1 MTDVRTATAPR
12 GPDAPHRRRRVLQPR
27 AVATIALV
35 WVLLWDRV
43 TWGNVVNG
51 VLVGLLVTYAF
62 PLPSIEF
69 QGRLRPHRVLLLIAH
84 FLIDLVGASWQVMR
98 LAFGR
103 RIPRNAVIEVQLRS
117 RSDFYLTLTA
127 ELVALVPGSVVVDA
141 RRSTSVLY
149 LHLLDVERQGGI
161 EAQRAHVLAV
171 ERRVVRALGSREE
184 IAALDAGAPWPTAPD
199 PASASGD
206 ASGHPERTERTE
218 PRETTE
224 TAGSA
229 DRHDP
234 DHPDGEDR
242 A

>member
-1 MTDVRTATAPR
+1 MTDVRMATAPR
-12 GPDAPHRRRRVLQPR
+12 EPESPRRRRRVLQPR
-27 AVATIALV
+27 AVATIALA

-69 QGRLRPHRVLLLIAH
+69 QGRLRPHRVLLLVAH
-84 FLIDLVGASWQVMR
+84 FLVDLVGASWQVMR

-103 RIPRNAVIEVQLRS
+103 RSPRNAVIEVQLRS

-149 LHLLDVERQGGI
+149 LHLLDVRGESAI
-161 EAQRAHVLAV
+161 EAQRAHVLAI

-184 IAALDAGAPWPTAPD
+184 IAALEAGGPWPVATG
-199 PASASGD
+199 SASDPRGAGD
-206 ASGHPERTERTE
+206 HLDATEGPDLDGTR
-218 PRETTE
+218 PR
-224 TAGSA
+224 
-229 DRHDP
+229 
-234 DHPDGEDR
+234 DGEEHP
-242 A
+242 

>member
-1 MTDVRTATAPR
+1 MSEIRMATTPAEP
-12 GPDAPHRRRRVLQPR
+12 GPPRRRKRVLQPR
-27 AVATIALV
+27 AVATIALA

-84 FLIDLVGASWQVMR
+84 FLLDLVGASWQVMR

-103 RIPRNAVIEVQLRS
+103 RSPRNAVIEVQLRS

-149 LHLLDVERQGGI
+149 LHLLDVEKQGGI
-161 EAQRAHVLAV
+161 QAQRAHVLAV
-171 ERRVVRALGSREE
+171 ERRVIRALGSREE
-184 IAALDAGAPWPTAPD
+184 IAALEAGGPGAVTPH
-199 PASASGD
+199 PASGARGAHD
-206 ASGHPERTERTE
+206 HPESTEA
-218 PRETTE
+218 PGHDDTT
-224 TAGSA
+224 
-229 DRHDP
+229 DR
-234 DHPDGEDR
+234 DGEER
-242 A
+242 P

>member
-1 MTDVRTATAPR
+1 MSEARTSTAPS
-12 GPDAPHRRRRVLQPR
+12 GPEAPHRRRRVLQPR
-27 AVATIALV
+27 AVATIALA

-51 VLVGLLVTYAF
+51 LLVGLLVTYAF

-69 QGRLRPHRVLLLIAH
+69 HGRLRPHRVLLLIGQ

-103 RIPRNAVIEVQLRS
+103 RSPRNAVIEVQLRS

-127 ELVALVPGSVVVDA
+127 ELVALVPGSVVIDA

-171 ERRVVRALGSREE
+171 ERRVVRALGSRKE
-184 IAALDAGAPWPTAPD
+184 IAALETGGPWPTP
-199 PASASGD
+199 S
-206 ASGHPERTERTE
+206 
-218 PRETTE
+218 TTPGSKGSKGSN
-224 TAGSA
+224 GSA
-229 DRHDP
+229 GDP
-234 DHPDGEDR
+234 GDPGDSGEHAEPTDGEDR
-242 A
+242 S

>member
-1 MTDVRTATAPR
+1 MTDVRMATAPR
-12 GPDAPHRRRRVLQPR
+12 EPESPRRRRRVLQPR
-27 AVATIALV
+27 AVATIALA

-69 QGRLRPHRVLLLIAH
+69 QGRLRPHRVLLLVAH
-84 FLIDLVGASWQVMR
+84 FLVDLVGASWQVMR

-103 RIPRNAVIEVQLRS
+103 RSPRNAVIEVQLRS

-149 LHLLDVERQGGI
+149 LHLLDVRGESAI
-161 EAQRAHVLAV
+161 EAQRAHVLAI

-184 IAALDAGAPWPTAPD
+184 IAALEAGGPWPMATG
-199 PASASGD
+199 SASDPRGAGD
-206 ASGHPERTERTE
+206 HLDATEGPDLDGTR
-218 PRETTE
+218 PR
-224 TAGSA
+224 
-229 DRHDP
+229 
-234 DHPDGEDR
+234 DGEEHP
-242 A
+242 

>member
-1 MTDVRTATAPR
+1 MTDIRTATAPR
-12 GPDAPHRRRRVLQPR
+12 EPESPRRRRRVLQPR
-27 AVATIALV
+27 AVATIALA
-35 WVLLWDRV
+35 WVLLWDRL

-84 FLIDLVGASWQVMR
+84 FLVDLVGASWQVMR

-103 RIPRNAVIEVQLRS
+103 RRLRNAVIEVQLRS

-149 LHLLDVERQGGI
+149 LHLLDVRGESAI
-161 EAQRAHVLAV
+161 EAQRAHVLAI

-184 IAALDAGAPWPTAPD
+184 IAALEAGGPRPVATGS
-199 PASASGD
+199 ASAPRGAGD
-206 ASGHPERTERTE
+206 HLDATEGPDLDDTS
-218 PRETTE
+218 PR
-224 TAGSA
+224 
-229 DRHDP
+229 
-234 DHPDGEDR
+234 DGEER
-242 A
+242 P